1 MLVLSRKL
9 QEAIKIGNDIEI
21 TVLTIEGDQVK
32 LGINAPENIEILRK
46 EIYLTIQEENNQAVL
61 TSLNTINQIKL
72 QKNISKSIKK

>member
-1 MLVLSRKL
+1 MLVLSRRL

-32 LGINAPENIEILRK
+32 LGISAPKNIEILRK